1 MSTENTPSEN
11 QEIIREI
18 AAIFK
23 DFTEAGEK
31 ATRLKRI
38 IRRDY
43 DQLIDD
49 IEKEE
54 REKCETR

>member
-1 MSTENTPSEN
+1 MSTENTPSET

-23 DFTEAGEK
+23 NFTEAEDK
-31 ATRLKRI
+31 ATRLMG
-38 IRRDY
+38 
-43 DQLIDD
+43 D

-54 REKCETR
+54 KAEKCETR